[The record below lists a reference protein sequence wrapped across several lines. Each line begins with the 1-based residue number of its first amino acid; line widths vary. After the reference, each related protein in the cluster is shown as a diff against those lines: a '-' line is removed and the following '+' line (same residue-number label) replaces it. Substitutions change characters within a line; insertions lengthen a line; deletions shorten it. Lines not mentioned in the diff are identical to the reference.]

1 MIEIKLSQGARA
13 GLGGLLSG
21 VRVGDEI
28 AGIRD
33 IPAGRDCASLSRY
46 SVFHEVDAMLDFM
59 GLPAAE
65 TGLLVGVMS
74 VVGGLRVFRQGAC
87 VGFGVVRGCWGYA
100 ASLTPAG
107 MRDS

>member
-28 AGIRD
+28 ARIRD
-33 IPAGRDCASLSRY
+33 SPVGRDCVSLSRY
-46 SVFHEVDAMLDFM
+46 PVFHEVDAMLDFV

-65 TGLLVGVMS
+65 TGLLVKVMS
-74 VVGGLRVFRQGAC
+74 VVGGPLCLSSRRLCRV
-87 VGFGVVRGCWGYA
+87 
-100 ASLTPAG
+100 
-107 MRDS
+107 

>member
-1 MIEIKLSQGARA
+1 MIEIKLAQGARA
-13 GLGGLLSG
+13 GLGGLLSD
-21 VRVGDEI
+21 VRVADEI

-46 SVFHEVDAMLDFM
+46 SVFHEVDAMLDFV

-74 VVGGLRVFRQGAC
+74 VVGVPLCLSSRRLC
-87 VGFGVVRGCWGYA
+87 RVRGCWGYA
-100 ASLTPAG
+100 ASSTPAG